1 MGARTVSF
9 LQVLNRIREHAGLSA
24 AADFTQELINGTEG
38 FGGNYNVSEFSN
50 DDHEAL
56 RLLRTFY
63 SKDQQDLHR
72 LVDMLYPD
80 SNFSV
85 ELES

>member
-24 AADFTQELINGTEG
+24 ADDFAEDLINGTKG
-38 FGGNYNVSEFSN
+38 FGGGYKVS
-50 DDHEAL
+50 DDDQEAL
-56 RLLRTFY
+56 RLLRKFY

-80 SNFSV
+80 ANFSV